1 MDQTANLMN
10 SHNAAMSSLMSK
22 YSSKLMVEESKKRA
36 KEMLDDNIGM
46 ELINAGLSSGK
57 LGELGKHLTNKFLG
71 GGALSK
77 IGDVND
83 AVNAFVEKGHA
94 GVLEHFA
101 NKSSGTGLSLSSIWP
116 DGTGERLKAHI
127 RNTYSSRKDA
137 VVDLGSRLTSS
148 LRTKFDRERARGEGL
163 LDRAGNVIEA
173 AKPAAIVDSINHTGG
188 AVNDRLKQT
197 IEAAKGGAAAVQE
210 RAGGAAAAVQE
221 RAGGAAARVRGAA
234 AIGQQRAREIA
245 ARAPVGAR
253 VRPEDAPAEAE
264 GLSVRDKAR
273 ALLAEKKAALKAKF
287 PDAFGQK
294 EAREAAAKVAAAKV
308 AVPEAAAAAAVERAA
323 PARSTI
329 SRRAG
334 RGMRQS
340 YSATIEQIRR
350 APEALKQAVRKR
362 FIGTDEQINL
372 EDEINRRSA
381 KAGVLALAARK
392 RAVVEAQAKRVAVA
406 AKPENILRPSIQEP
420 ARLTL
425 PKRSGGVQFAE
436 EANEFRFRPGEEI

>member
-1 MDQTANLMN
+1 MDQTAALM
-10 SHNAAMSSLMSK
+10 SSKNAAMSNIMSK
-22 YSSKLMVEESKKRA
+22 YSSKLMSEESAKRA
-36 KEMLDDNIGM
+36 KEMLEDNVGM

-71 GGALSK
+71 RGALSK
-77 IGDVND
+77 LGDVND

-101 NKSSGTGLSLSSIWP
+101 NKPAGTGLSLRSIWP

-148 LRTKFDRERARGEGL
+148 LRSKFDEERARGEGL
-163 LDRAGNVIEA
+163 LDRAGNVVERA
-173 AKPAAIVDSINHTGG
+173 RPAAIVDSINHTGG

-197 IEAAKGGAAAVQE
+197 IGVAQE
-210 RAGGAAAAVQE
+210 RAAGAAAAVQE
-221 RAGGAAARVRGAA
+221 RAGGAAAV
-234 AIGQQRAREIA
+234 GQQRAAEIA

-253 VRPEDAPAEAE
+253 VRPEDAPAAAE
-264 GLSVRDKAR
+264 GLSMREKAR
-273 ALLAEKKAALKAKF
+273 AILAEKKAALKAKF

-294 EAREAAAKVAAAKV
+294 EAREAAAK
-308 AVPEAAAAAAVERAA
+308 AVLPEAAAPAAAAAERAA
-323 PARSTI
+323 PVKSTI
-329 SRRAG
+329 ARRAG

-340 YSATIEQIRR
+340 YSATIEQVRR

-362 FIGTDEQINL
+362 FMGTDEQINL

-381 KAGVLALAARK
+381 KAGVLAAAAR
-392 RAVVEAQAKRVAVA
+392 RQAVVETQAKRAAVA
-406 AKPENILRPSIQEP
+406 AKPETILRPSVEQP
-420 ARLTL
+420 AKLTL
-425 PKRSGGVQFAE
+425 PRRSGGVQFAE
-436 EANEFRFRPGEEI
+436 EPNEFRFFRPGEE

>member
-1 MDQTANLMN
+1 MDQTSALM
-10 SHNAAMSSLMSK
+10 SSKNAAMSNVMSK
-22 YSSKLMVEESKKRA
+22 YSSKLMSQESAKRA
-36 KEMLDDNIGM
+36 KEMLEDNVGM

-71 GGALSK
+71 RGALSK
-77 IGDVND
+77 LGDVND

-101 NKSSGTGLSLSSIWP
+101 NKPAGTGLSLRSIWP

-127 RNTYSSRKDA
+127 RNTYSSRRDA

-148 LRTKFDRERARGEGL
+148 LRSKFDEERARGEGL
-163 LDRAGNVIEA
+163 LDRAGNVVERA
-173 AKPAAIVDSINHTGG
+173 RPAAIVDSINHTGG

-197 IEAAKGGAAAVQE
+197 IGVAQERAAGAAAAVQE
-210 RAGGAAAAVQE
+210 RAGGAAAAVQD
-221 RAGGAAARVRGAA
+221 RAAGAAAVGQKRAA
-234 AIGQQRAREIA
+234 EIA

-253 VRPEDAPAEAE
+253 IRPEDSPAAAE
-264 GLSVRDKAR
+264 GLSMRDKAR
-273 ALLAEKKAALKAKF
+273 AILAEKKAALKAKF

-294 EAREAAAKVAAAKV
+294 EARDAAAKAVLPKAAA
-308 AVPEAAAAAAVERAA
+308 PAAAAAERAA
-323 PARSTI
+323 PVKSTI
-329 SRRAG
+329 ARRAG

-340 YSATIEQIRR
+340 YIEQVRR

-362 FIGTDEQINL
+362 FMGTDEQINL

-381 KAGVLALAARK
+381 KAGVLAAAAR
-392 RAVVEAQAKRVAVA
+392 RQAVVETQAKRVAIA
-406 AKPENILRPSIQEP
+406 AKPENILRPSIERP
-420 ARLTL
+420 AKLTL
-425 PKRSGGVQFAE
+425 PKSSGGVQFAE

>member
-1 MDQTANLMN
+1 MN
-10 SHNAAMSSLMSK
+10 SHNAAMNSLMSK

-36 KEMLDDNIGM
+36 KEMLDDQLGM

-71 GGALSK
+71 RGALSK

-101 NKSSGTGLSLSSIWP
+101 KKSTGTGFSLSSIWP

-127 RNTYSSRKDA
+127 RSVYPTRDA
-137 VVDLGSRLTSS
+137 ATVDLGSRLTAS

-163 LDRAGNVIEA
+163 LDRAGNAIER
-173 AKPAAIVDSINHTGG
+173 AKPAAIMDSINHTGG
-188 AVNDRLKQT
+188 PVNDRLVDTMRVVK
-197 IEAAKGGAAAVQE
+197 EKSAGAAAAVQE

-221 RAGGAAARVRGAA
+221 RARGAA
-234 AIGQQRAREIA
+234 AVGQQRAREIA
-245 ARAPVGAR
+245 ARNPVVQR
-253 VRPEDAPAEAE
+253 RPEDRPAEAQ
-264 GLSVRDKAR
+264 GLSMRDKAK

-294 EAREAAAKVAAAKV
+294 EAREAAAKLIPKPVQA
-308 AVPEAAAAAAVERAA
+308 EAAAAAERAA
-323 PARSTI
+323 PAAAARSTI

-334 RGMRQS
+334 RGMRRS
-340 YSATIEQIRR
+340 YSATVEQIRR

-362 FIGTDEQINL
+362 FMGTDEQVNL

-381 KAGVLALAARK
+381 KAGVLAAAARK
-392 RAVVEAQAKRVAVA
+392 QAVVEAQAKRVAVA
-406 AKPENILRPSIQEP
+406 AKPENILRPSVERP
-420 ARLTL
+420 AKLTL
-425 PKRSGGVQFAE
+425 PKTSGGVQFAE